1 MARIPNVERDD
12 APPEVLAIYDAFQ
25 RERGNV
31 PNMMKAMA
39 HRPRHL
45 TSMVEH
51 FRTVMSTG
59 TVPTKLK
66 ELIAVRVSQMNHC
79 DY

>member
-1 MARIPNVERDD
+1 MSEGHVHAEPESGAFAA
-12 APPEVLAIYDAFQ
+12 APLALTDLAI
-25 RERGNV
+25 
-31 PNMMKAMA
+31 
-39 HRPRHL
+39 
-45 TSMVEH
+45 EH

-66 ELIAVRVSQMNHC
+66 ELCVVRVSQLNNC